1 MTFAPGTR
9 IGPYQLLEALGRGG
23 MATVYQAYEP
33 GLDRYVALKVLP
45 AEFLHEP
52 SFAERFQREAR
63 VVARLEHPHIVP
75 VFGFGID
82 EAAGIPWMAMRLLP
96 AGSLAALRH
105 EEALAPEAALAILA
119 QVAEALDY
127 AHAKG
132 VVHRDVKP
140 QNVLLDESGRAYL
153 ADFGIARMVEG
164 SQHLTRTGMICGTP
178 EYMAP
183 EQATGVA
190 VDHRADIYALGVV
203 AYELLTGRTP
213 FQADTPV
220 AVLLKH
226 VSAPIPIPSR
236 EAVPLPVLRPLLK
249 CLAKA
254 PADRWPNAL
263 AFVTALQRGL
273 AATRPPAGGALEGRA
288 AGRRWAGLAAAA
300 LLLVVLGAGVGVAGY
315 LALRGSPEAA
325 SAASPSPL
333 TAAGTTSSTAPA
345 GTARSDDR
353 LEVSVAA
360 PATPPPLPTAV
371 APPPATAPPAATPP
385 PQTAPP
391 PTTAPRQTRAPA
403 ARPNPTPPVRE
414 PSPTPE
420 IAAPTPAPTVAPPAL
435 VPVRL
440 DLDAAQDPQAPVAV
454 LTVEVRVDGQA
465 VRTLTLPFAGR
476 TAFERSRARR
486 REDLSLPAGRH
497 VITVVVRDPAAVAA
511 AAEVSQERDL
521 QAGLALVVQV
531 RELVSGQREVR
542 LR

>member
-1 MTFAPGTR
+1 MTLAPGTR
-9 IGPYQLLEALGRGG
+9 IGPYQVLEALGRGG

-82 EAAGIPWMAMRLLP
+82 QAAGIPWMAMRLLP
-96 AGSLAALRH
+96 AGSLAALRQDG
-105 EEALAPEAALAILA
+105 ALGPADALAILA
-119 QVAEALDY
+119 EVAEALDY

-190 VDHRADIYALGVV
+190 VDQRADIYALGVV

-236 EAVPLPVLRPLLK
+236 ETVPLPVLRPLLK

-254 PADRWPNAL
+254 PADRWPTAT
-263 AFVTALQRGL
+263 AFVTALQLGLDSTRPQADGSL
-273 AATRPPAGGALEGRA
+273 AAAGS
-288 AGRRWAGLAAAA
+288 GRRWLGLAAAA
-300 LLLVVLGAGVGVAGY
+300 LAFVALGAGVGVAGY
-315 LALRGSPEAA
+315 LALRRPMAAPAETLPAPAPPFTPAAGVPA
-325 SAASPSPL
+325 SAPPPPL
-333 TAAGTTSSTAPA
+333 QPVV
-345 GTARSDDR
+345 SDDR
-353 LEVSVAA
+353 LEASGPAVPSPIPPAA
-360 PATPPPLPTAV
+360 ATPLPPPSP
-371 APPPATAPPAATPP
+371 APPPSLPS
-385 PQTAPP
+385 
-391 PTTAPRQTRAPA
+391 PRPTRAPA
-403 ARPNPTPPVRE
+403 PRTTPTPVPE
-414 PSPTPE
+414 PSAVPVM
-420 IAAPTPAPTVAPPAL
+420 AAPTSAPTVAPVVL
-435 VPVRL
+435 VPVRV
-440 DLDAAQDPQAPVAV
+440 DLDAAQDPQSSTAA
-454 LTVEVRVDGQA
+454 LAFEVRVDGQA

-476 TAFERSRARR
+476 TPFERSRARR
-486 REDLSLPAGRH
+486 REELSLPAGRH
-497 VITVVVRDPAAVAA
+497 LITVVVHDPAASTQAAQA
-511 AAEVSQERDL
+511 AAEREL
-521 QAGLALVVQV
+521 QAGLVIVVQV